1 MKTLPDVLLAGFQV
15 KMGRVDHILAYE
27 DRRSEAPGVIVK
39 VQKDNMMHQIFLTE
53 KMLRECREPPDEL
66 VARHI
71 VNAARRQGLGVR
83 DRHERP

>member
-1 MKTLPDVLLAGFQV
+1 MKTLTDVLLAGFQV
-15 KMGRVDHILAYE
+15 KMGRVPGFIAKGNC
-27 DRRSEAPGVIVK
+27 SEAPGVIVK
-39 VQKDNMMHQIFLTE
+39 VRKDCMEYKMFLTE